1 MSHPGAGDTVLCW
14 PRAGACAWTWQGSR
28 APWWKEATTWGGHT
42 ALWPLALGQSQPSG
56 RASATKDTGDQLAV
70 WGHDWDGVLA
80 TLRVTMQVLR
90 RDLEK
95 GKARGSPGGA
105 EEGVRAAPQP
115 PRSR

>member
-1 MSHPGAGDTVLCW
+1 M
-14 PRAGACAWTWQGSR
+14 
-28 APWWKEATTWGGHT
+28 
-42 ALWPLALGQSQPSG
+42 
-56 RASATKDTGDQLAV
+56 AV

-80 TLRVTMQVLR
+80 ILRVTMQVLR